1 MKNMLG
7 EIIAEYRGKVIGQRV
22 LDVEGPTMETSVSAG
37 GNIKGAQV
45 SINITYIARPAS
57 AGILHGKGKGVIMA
71 GTSEMATETGEGIG
85 VFSSSGVKWRGAIFY
100 RTQSTGRLAS
110 INNAVGVFE
119 ADVDTDGNFSL
130 KSWEWK

>member
-1 MKNMLG
+1 
-7 EIIAEYRGKVIGQRV
+7 
-22 LDVEGPTMETSVSAG
+22 
-37 GNIKGAQV
+37 
-45 SINITYIARPAS
+45 
-57 AGILHGKGKGVIMA
+57 MA

-100 RTQSTGRLAS
+100 KTSSTGRLAS